1 MPEEGSLVEAKRT
14 VDEVFEFLSGK
25 QVQIKDIF
33 RLGWFK
39 RSQSSSS
46 HPRPLLIKLCTAWDW
61 KLILLRKTKLRE
73 FRIKR
78 VFLREDVA
86 PDHKLRQWQS
96 DPSSK
101 SNAPSSAPDA
111 APIPASSRSATPV
124 PHQGPSVDVCVASK
138 DTDPVSTLSLSA
150 SPPATS
156 SASLLGGRG
165 KCFVSSSF
173 PASEQGPPPAPECLI
188 VSHSLSPSGT
198 RSRSASP
205 SSVSSSSTIVTGSV
219 ENEDGSSFMLLF

>member
-1 MPEEGSLVEAKRT
+1 M
-14 VDEVFEFLSGK
+14 
-25 QVQIKDIF
+25 
-33 RLGWFK
+33 
-39 RSQSSSS
+39 
-46 HPRPLLIKLCTAWDW
+46 
-61 KLILLRKTKLRE
+61 
-73 FRIKR
+73 
-78 VFLREDVA
+78 A
-86 PDHKLRQWQS
+86 PDHKLHQRQS

-138 DTDPVSTLSLSA
+138 VSDPVSTLSLSA

-165 KCFVSSSF
+165 KCSVSSSF
-173 PASEQGPPPAPECLI
+173 PASEQGPPPAAPECLI

-198 RSRSASP
+198 RSCSGHLVMEHGRMIQHTKCNPVHVILLVLYLSHHLLEKIT
-205 SSVSSSSTIVTGSV
+205 SVSLDMYILDIGKAMQSKYFIQMTLSGMGETVTPPVHVVPSTILHISP
-219 ENEDGSSFMLLF
+219 NPQPDNY

>member
-1 MPEEGSLVEAKRT
+1 M
-14 VDEVFEFLSGK
+14 DEVFEFLSGK

-33 RLGWFK
+33 RLGRFK

-46 HPRPLLIKLCTAWDW
+46 RPRPLLIKLCTAWDQ

-73 FRIKR
+73 FCIKCL
-78 VFLREDVA
+78 FLREDVA
-86 PDHKLRQWQS
+86 PDHKLRQRQS

-111 APIPASSRSATPV
+111 APIPASSRSATAV
-124 PHQGPSVDVCVASK
+124 PQGPSVDVCVASN
-138 DTDPVSTLSLSA
+138 DSDPVSTLSVSA

-165 KCFVSSSF
+165 KRSVSSSF
-173 PASEQGPPPAPECLI
+173 PASEQGPPPAA
-188 VSHSLSPSGT
+188 PS
-198 RSRSASP
+198 
-205 SSVSSSSTIVTGSV
+205 V
-219 ENEDGSSFMLLF
+219 